1 MFWGT
6 GRKTKKLDK
15 SKLTKTTKNVEK
27 NVDRKVI
34 RW

>member
-6 GRKTKKLDK
+6 QQKPKILGE

-27 NVDRKVI
+27 NVDRRVSQ
-34 RW
+34 W